1 MCGPTLFDFGGV
13 LSLEWLIMIQ
23 LSRVFI
29 LSFLL
34 WPVVSGADIYRYVD
48 GEGVIHYSN
57 VQPDEKFTLYLREGP
72 KAAPRA
78 PASALQLP
86 GANWMTGYVD
96 RFSRANDLPPA
107 LVHAIIKAESN
118 GQRNAVSRKGAKGVM
133 QLMPFTSK
141 RLRVADPFDPIENI
155 EGGIKYIKELLV
167 IFEGNLTNAVA
178 AYNAGPAA
186 VRKYGGVPPY
196 QETRLYVRRVM
207 DLYRQYS
214 AAE

>member
-1 MCGPTLFDFGGV
+1 MV
-13 LSLEWLIMIQ
+13 Q
-23 LSRVFI
+23 KRVVFI

-34 WPVVSGADIYRYVD
+34 WPALSGADIYRYVD
-48 GEGVIHYSN
+48 AEGVIHYSN
-57 VQPDEKFTLYLREGP
+57 TQPDRRFSLYLREGP
-72 KAAPRA
+72 KVAPRKSGA
-78 PASALQLP
+78 ASVDAS
-86 GANWMTGYVD
+86 WMNGYVD

-118 GQRNAVSRKGAKGVM
+118 GQRKAVSRKGAKGVM
-133 QLMPFTSK
+133 QLMPLTSE
-141 RLRVADPFDPIENI
+141 RLQVGDPFDPIENI

-167 IFEGNLTNAVA
+167 AFEGDLTNTIA

-196 QETRLYVRRVM
+196 QETRQYVRRVM

-214 AAE
+214 AAK

>member
-1 MCGPTLFDFGGV
+1 MV
-13 LSLEWLIMIQ
+13 Q

-34 WPVVSGADIYRYVD
+34 WPAVSGADIFRYVD
-48 GEGVIHYSN
+48 GDGVIHYSN
-57 VQPDEKFTLYLREGP
+57 TQPDRKFTLYLREAP

-78 PASALQLP
+78 PASSLP
-86 GANWMTGYVD
+86 GASWMNGYVD

-107 LVHAIIKAESN
+107 LVRAIIKAESN
-118 GQRNAVSRKGAKGVM
+118 WQRDAVSRKGAKGVM

-141 RLRVADPFDPIENI
+141 RLRVDDPFDPIENI
-155 EGGIKYIKELLV
+155 EGGIMYIKELLV
-167 IFEGNLTNAVA
+167 AFEGNLTNTVA

-207 DLYRQYS
+207 ELYRKYS
-214 AAE
+214 AVE

>member
-1 MCGPTLFDFGGV
+1 MV
-13 LSLEWLIMIQ
+13 Q
-23 LSRVFI
+23 LSRLFI

-34 WPVVSGADIYRYVD
+34 WPVVSGADIYRFVD
-48 GEGVIHYSN
+48 GDGVIHYSN
-57 VQPDEKFTLYLREGP
+57 TQPDEKFKLYLREGP
-72 KAAPRA
+72 KEPPRA
-78 PASALQLP
+78 PSAALP
-86 GANWMTGYVD
+86 GGSWMNGYVD
-96 RFSRANDLPPA
+96 RVSRANDLPPA

-118 GQRNAVSRKGAKGVM
+118 GQRTAVSRKGAKGVM

-141 RLRVADPFDPIENI
+141 RMRVNDPFDPIENI

-167 IFEGNLTNAVA
+167 AFEGDLTSTIA

-196 QETRLYVRRVM
+196 QETRQYVRRVM

-214 AAE
+214 AVE

>member
-167 IFEGNLTNAVA
+167 TFGGDLTNTVA

-196 QETRLYVRRVM
+196 QETRVYVRRVM

>member
-1 MCGPTLFDFGGV
+1 MV
-13 LSLEWLIMIQ
+13 Q
-23 LSRVFI
+23 LSRLFI

-57 VQPDEKFTLYLREGP
+57 TQPDEKFTLYLREGP
-72 KAAPRA
+72 KAAPRSQ
-78 PASALQLP
+78 ASAIP
-86 GANWMTGYVD
+86 GASWMTGYVD

-141 RLRVADPFDPIENI
+141 RLRVNDPFDPIENI

-167 IFEGNLTNAVA
+167 AFEGDLTNTIA
-178 AYNAGPAA
+178 AYNAGPGA

-214 AAE
+214 AVE

>member
-1 MCGPTLFDFGGV
+1 MVQF
-13 LSLEWLIMIQ
+13 
-23 LSRVFI
+23 SRLFI

-34 WPVVSGADIYRYVD
+34 WPVVSGADIYRYID

-57 VQPDEKFTLYLREGP
+57 TQPDEKFTLYLREGP
-72 KAAPRA
+72 KAGPRA
-78 PASALQLP
+78 QASAIS
-86 GANWMTGYVD
+86 GASWMTGYVD

-118 GQRNAVSRKGAKGVM
+118 GQRKAVSRKGAKGVM

-141 RLRVADPFDPIENI
+141 RLRVNDPFDPIENI

-167 IFEGNLTNAVA
+167 TFEGDLTNTVA

-186 VRKYGGVPPY
+186 VRKYGGIPPY

-207 DLYRQYS
+207 ELYRQYS
-214 AAE
+214 AVE

>member
-1 MCGPTLFDFGGV
+1 MV
-13 LSLEWLIMIQ
+13 Q

-34 WPVVSGADIYRYVD
+34 WPVVSGADIYRFVD
-48 GEGVIHYSN
+48 GDGVVHYSN
-57 VQPDEKFTLYLREGP
+57 TQPDEKFTLYLREGP
-72 KAAPRA
+72 KAAPRSR
-78 PASALQLP
+78 ASSLP
-86 GANWMTGYVD
+86 SASWMTGYVD
-96 RFSRANDLPPA
+96 RVSRANDLPPA
-107 LVHAIIKAESN
+107 LIHAIIKAESN
-118 GQRNAVSRKGAKGVM
+118 GQRNAVSPKGAKGVM

-141 RLRVADPFDPIENI
+141 RMRVIDPFDPIENI
-155 EGGIKYIKELLV
+155 EGGVRYIKELLV
-167 IFEGNLTNAVA
+167 SFEGDLINTIA

-214 AAE
+214 AVE

>member
-1 MCGPTLFDFGGV
+1 MV
-13 LSLEWLIMIQ
+13 Q

-48 GEGVIHYSN
+48 RDGVIHYSN
-57 VQPDEKFTLYLREGP
+57 TQPDEKFTLYLREGP
-72 KAAPRA
+72 KAGPRA
-78 PASALQLP
+78 PASSLP
-86 GANWMTGYVD
+86 TASWMTGYVD
-96 RFSRANDLPPA
+96 RVSRANDLPPA

-118 GQRNAVSRKGAKGVM
+118 GQRKAVSPKGAKGVM

-141 RLRVADPFDPIENI
+141 RMRVVDPFDPIENI
-155 EGGIKYIKELLV
+155 EGGIRYIKELLV
-167 IFEGNLTNAVA
+167 SFEGNLVNTVA

>member
-1 MCGPTLFDFGGV
+1 MV
-13 LSLEWLIMIQ
+13 HLSC
-23 LSRVFI
+23 VFI

-48 GEGVIHYSN
+48 REGGVHYSN

-72 KAAPRA
+72 KAAPRG
-78 PASALQLP
+78 PASAP
-86 GANWMTGYVD
+86 SGASWMTGYVD

-118 GQRNAVSRKGAKGVM
+118 GQRMAVSPKGAKGVM

-141 RLRVADPFDPIENI
+141 RMRVADPFDPIENI

-167 IFEGNLTNAVA
+167 AFEGDLTNTVA

-214 AAE
+214 AVE

>member
-1 MCGPTLFDFGGV
+1 MV
-13 LSLEWLIMIQ
+13 Q

-48 GEGVIHYSN
+48 GDGVIHYSN
-57 VQPDEKFTLYLREGP
+57 TQPDEKFTLYLREGP
-72 KAAPRA
+72 KAAPPA
-78 PASALQLP
+78 PASSLRLP
-86 GANWMTGYVD
+86 GASWMTGYVD

-118 GQRNAVSRKGAKGVM
+118 GQRKAVSRKGAKGVM

-167 IFEGNLTNAVA
+167 TFGGDLTNTVA

-196 QETRLYVRRVM
+196 QETRVYVRRVM

>member
-1 MCGPTLFDFGGV
+1 MVKLPRL
-13 LSLEWLIMIQ
+13 
-23 LSRVFI
+23 FI

-34 WPVVSGADIYRYVD
+34 WPVVSGADIYRFVD
-48 GEGVIHYSN
+48 RDGGVHYSN
-57 VQPDEKFTLYLREGP
+57 TQPDENFTLYLREGP
-72 KAAPRA
+72 KSALRA
-78 PASALQLP
+78 PASAIS
-86 GANWMTGYVD
+86 GESWMTGYVD

-118 GQRNAVSRKGAKGVM
+118 GQRKAVSRKGAMGVM

-167 IFEGNLTNAVA
+167 TFEGNLTNTVA

-186 VRKYGGVPPY
+186 VRKYGGIPPY

-207 DLYRQYS
+207 DLYRRYS
-214 AAE
+214 AVE

>member
-1 MCGPTLFDFGGV
+1 MV
-13 LSLEWLIMIQ
+13 H
-23 LSRVFI
+23 LSRLFI

-34 WPVVSGADIYRYVD
+34 WPAVSGADIYRYVD
-48 GEGVIHYSN
+48 GDGVVHFSN
-57 VQPDEKFTLYLREGP
+57 TQPDEKFSIYLREGP
-72 KAAPRA
+72 KAAHRA
-78 PASALQLP
+78 STAALP
-86 GANWMTGYVD
+86 GGSWMNGYVD
-96 RFSRANDLPPA
+96 RVSRANDLPPA

-118 GQRNAVSRKGAKGVM
+118 GQRKAVSPKGARGVM

-167 IFEGNLTNAVA
+167 TFEGNLTNAVA

>member
-1 MCGPTLFDFGGV
+1 
-13 LSLEWLIMIQ
+13 MIQ

-29 LSFLL
+29 LSFLI

-57 VQPDEKFTLYLREGP
+57 TQPDEKFTLYLREGP
-72 KAAPRA
+72 KDAPPAA
-78 PASALQLP
+78 ASVVP
-86 GANWMTGYVD
+86 GASWMTGYVD

-107 LVHAIIKAESN
+107 LIHAIIKAESN
-118 GQRNAVSRKGAKGVM
+118 GQRKAVSRKGAKGVM

-167 IFEGNLTNAVA
+167 TFEGNLTNTVA

-207 DLYRQYS
+207 NLYRQYS
-214 AAE
+214 AVE

>member
-1 MCGPTLFDFGGV
+1 MV
-13 LSLEWLIMIQ
+13 Q

-34 WPVVSGADIYRYVD
+34 WPVVSGEDIYRYVD
-48 GEGVIHYSN
+48 VDGVIHYSN
-57 VQPDEKFTLYLREGP
+57 TQPDEKFTLYLREGP
-72 KAAPRA
+72 KAVPRA
-78 PASALQLP
+78 PASSLP
-86 GANWMTGYVD
+86 TASWMTGYVD
-96 RFSRANDLPPA
+96 RVSRANALPPA

-118 GQRNAVSRKGAKGVM
+118 GQRKAVSPKGAKGVM

-141 RLRVADPFDPIENI
+141 RMRVIDPFDPIENI
-155 EGGIKYIKELLV
+155 EGGIRYIKELLV
-167 IFEGNLTNAVA
+167 SFEGDLTNTVA

>member
-1 MCGPTLFDFGGV
+1 MV
-13 LSLEWLIMIQ
+13 QLSLL
-23 LSRVFI
+23 FI

-48 GEGVIHYSN
+48 GDGVVHYSN
-57 VQPDEKFTLYLREGP
+57 TQPDEKFTLYLREGP
-72 KAAPRA
+72 KAAPGA
-78 PASALQLP
+78 PASAIP
-86 GANWMTGYVD
+86 EASWMTGYVD

-118 GQRNAVSRKGAKGVM
+118 GQRKAVSRKGAMGVM

-155 EGGIKYIKELLV
+155 EGGVKYIKELLV
-167 IFEGNLTNAVA
+167 TFEGNLTNAVA
-178 AYNAGPAA
+178 AYNAGPGA

-214 AAE
+214 AVE

>member
-1 MCGPTLFDFGGV
+1 
-13 LSLEWLIMIQ
+13 MIQ
-23 LSRVFI
+23 LLYVFI

-34 WPVVSGADIYRYVD
+34 WPVASGADIYRYVD
-48 GEGVIHYSN
+48 AEGVVHFSN
-57 VQPDEKFTLYLREGP
+57 TQPDEKFSLYLREGP
-72 KAAPRA
+72 KAPPPA
-78 PASALQLP
+78 PATALP
-86 GANWMTGYVD
+86 GASWMKGYVD

-118 GQRNAVSRKGAKGVM
+118 GKRKAVSRKGAMGVM

-141 RLRVADPFDPIENI
+141 RMRVSDPFDPIENI

-167 IFEGNLTNAVA
+167 TFEGNLTNTVA

-214 AAE
+214 AVE

>member
-1 MCGPTLFDFGGV
+1 MV
-13 LSLEWLIMIQ
+13 Q
-23 LSRVFI
+23 LARIFI

-48 GEGVIHYSN
+48 GDGVVHYSN
-57 VQPDEKFTLYLREGP
+57 IQPDGKFTLYLREAP
-72 KAAPRA
+72 KFAPRA
-78 PASALQLP
+78 PASSP
-86 GANWMTGYVD
+86 VGASWMNGYVD

-107 LVHAIIKAESN
+107 LIHAIIKAESN
-118 GQRNAVSRKGAKGVM
+118 GQRKAVSRKGAEGVM

-141 RLRVADPFDPIENI
+141 RMRVSDPFDPIENI

-167 IFEGNLTNAVA
+167 TFEGNLTNTVA

-214 AAE
+214 AVE

>member
-1 MCGPTLFDFGGV
+1 MFHFRL
-13 LSLEWLIMIQ
+13 
-23 LSRVFI
+23 VFI

-48 GEGVIHYSN
+48 GDGVVHFSN
-57 VQPDEKFTLYLREGP
+57 VQPDGKFDLYLREGP
-72 KAAPRA
+72 KTAPPA
-78 PASALQLP
+78 PAASLP
-86 GANWMTGYVD
+86 GESWMTGYVD

-118 GQRNAVSRKGAKGVM
+118 GQRKAVSPKGAKGVM

-141 RLRVADPFDPIENI
+141 RLRVTDPFDPIENI
-155 EGGIKYIKELLV
+155 EGGIKYIKELLLA
-167 IFEGNLTNAVA
+167 FEGDITRTVA
-178 AYNAGPAA
+178 AYNAGPGA

-214 AAE
+214 AVE

>member
-1 MCGPTLFDFGGV
+1 MV
-13 LSLEWLIMIQ
+13 Q

-34 WPVVSGADIYRYVD
+34 WPVASGADIYRYVD
-48 GEGVIHYSN
+48 ADGVIHYSN
-57 VQPDEKFTLYLREGP
+57 TQPDEKFTLYLREGP
-72 KAAPRA
+72 KTVPRA
-78 PASALQLP
+78 TASSLP
-86 GANWMTGYVD
+86 TASWMTGYVD
-96 RFSRANDLPPA
+96 RVSRANDLPPA

-118 GQRNAVSRKGAKGVM
+118 GQRKAVSPKGAKGVM

-141 RLRVADPFDPIENI
+141 RMRVVDPFDPIENI
-155 EGGIKYIKELLV
+155 EGGIRYIKELLV
-167 IFEGNLTNAVA
+167 SFEGDLTNTVA

-214 AAE
+214 EVE

>member
-1 MCGPTLFDFGGV
+1 MG
-13 LSLEWLIMIQ
+13 Q
-23 LSRVFI
+23 LSRIFL

-34 WPVVSGADIYRYVD
+34 WPVVAGADIYRYLD
-48 GEGVIHYSN
+48 GDGVIHYSN
-57 VQPDEKFTLYLREGP
+57 TQPDEKFTLYLREGR
-72 KAAPRA
+72 KTAPRA
-78 PASALQLP
+78 PGADLPDAS
-86 GANWMTGYVD
+86 WMNGYVD

-118 GQRNAVSRKGAKGVM
+118 GQRKAVSPKGARGVM

-141 RLRVADPFDPIENI
+141 RLRVSDPFDPIENI

-167 IFEGNLTNAVA
+167 TFEGNLTNTIA
-178 AYNAGPAA
+178 AYNAGPGA

-196 QETRLYVRRVM
+196 RETRLYVRRVM

-214 AAE
+214 AVE

>member
-1 MCGPTLFDFGGV
+1 MV
-13 LSLEWLIMIQ
+13 Q

-29 LSFLL
+29 LSFPL

-48 GEGVIHYSN
+48 ADGVIHYSN
-57 VQPDEKFTLYLREGP
+57 TQPDEKFTLYLREGP
-72 KAAPRA
+72 KTVPRA
-78 PASALQLP
+78 TASSLP
-86 GANWMTGYVD
+86 TASWMTGYVD
-96 RFSRANDLPPA
+96 RVSRANDLPPA

-118 GQRNAVSRKGAKGVM
+118 GQRKAVSPKGAKGVM

-141 RLRVADPFDPIENI
+141 RMRVIDPFDPIENI
-155 EGGIKYIKELLV
+155 EGGIRYIKELLV
-167 IFEGNLTNAVA
+167 SFEGDLTNTVA

-207 DLYRQYS
+207 DLYREYS

>member
-1 MCGPTLFDFGGV
+1 MFHFPL
-13 LSLEWLIMIQ
+13 
-23 LSRVFI
+23 VFI

-48 GEGVIHYSN
+48 GDGVVHFSN
-57 VQPDEKFTLYLREGP
+57 TQPDEKFELYLREGKKTVP
-72 KAAPRA
+72 
-78 PASALQLP
+78 PAQGTALP
-86 GANWMTGYVD
+86 GSAWMTGYVD

-118 GQRNAVSRKGAKGVM
+118 GRRKAVSPKGAEGVM

-141 RLRVADPFDPIENI
+141 RFRVRDPFDPIENI
-155 EGGIKYIKELLV
+155 EGGIRYIKELLLT
-167 IFEGNLTNAVA
+167 FEGDLTSTVA
-178 AYNAGPAA
+178 AYNAGPGA

-214 AAE
+214 AVE

>member
-1 MCGPTLFDFGGV
+1 MG
-13 LSLEWLIMIQ
+13 Q

-34 WPVVSGADIYRYVD
+34 WPAVSGADIYRYVD
-48 GEGVIHYSN
+48 REGVIHYSN
-57 VQPDEKFTLYLREGP
+57 TQPDEKFSLYLREGP
-72 KAAPRA
+72 KAAPPA
-78 PASALQLP
+78 PASALP
-86 GANWMTGYVD
+86 GASWMTGYVD

-118 GQRNAVSRKGAKGVM
+118 GQRKAVSRKGAMGVM

-141 RLRVADPFDPIENI
+141 RMRVADPFDPIENI

-167 IFEGNLTNAVA
+167 AFEGDLTNTIA

-214 AAE
+214 AVE

>member
-1 MCGPTLFDFGGV
+1 MV
-13 LSLEWLIMIQ
+13 Q

-34 WPVVSGADIYRYVD
+34 WPVASGADIYRYVD
-48 GEGVIHYSN
+48 ADGVIHYSN
-57 VQPDEKFTLYLREGP
+57 TQPDEKFTLYLREGP
-72 KAAPRA
+72 KTVPRA
-78 PASALQLP
+78 TVTSLPTAS
-86 GANWMTGYVD
+86 WMTGYVD
-96 RFSRANDLPPA
+96 RVSRANDLPPA

-118 GQRNAVSRKGAKGVM
+118 GQRKAVSPKGAKGVM

-141 RLRVADPFDPIENI
+141 RMRVVDPFDPIENI
-155 EGGIKYIKELLV
+155 EGGIRYIKELLV
-167 IFEGNLTNAVA
+167 SFEGDLTNTVA

-214 AAE
+214 ASE

>member
-1 MCGPTLFDFGGV
+1 MV
-13 LSLEWLIMIQ
+13 Q

-34 WPVVSGADIYRYVD
+34 WPVVSGADIYRYMD

-57 VQPDEKFTLYLREGP
+57 IQPDEKFTLYLREGP
-72 KAAPRA
+72 KAAP
-78 PASALQLP
+78 PDQASALP
-86 GANWMTGYVD
+86 GASWMSGYVD

-118 GQRNAVSRKGAKGVM
+118 GQRKAVSPKGAKGVM

-141 RLRVADPFDPIENI
+141 RMRVADPFDPIENI

-167 IFEGNLTNAVA
+167 TFEGNLTNTVA

-207 DLYRQYS
+207 ELYRQYS
-214 AAE
+214 AVE

>member
-1 MCGPTLFDFGGV
+1 MV
-13 LSLEWLIMIQ
+13 Q

-34 WPVVSGADIYRYVD
+34 WPIVSGADIYRYVD
-48 GEGVIHYSN
+48 GEGGIHYSN
-57 VQPDEKFTLYLREGP
+57 TQPDEKFTLYLREGP
-72 KAAPRA
+72 KAAP
-78 PASALQLP
+78 PASASALP
-86 GANWMTGYVD
+86 VASWMTGYVD

-118 GQRNAVSRKGAKGVM
+118 GQRKAVSRKGAEGVM

-167 IFEGNLTNAVA
+167 TFEGNLTNTVA
-178 AYNAGPAA
+178 AYNAGPDA

-214 AAE
+214 AVE

>member
-1 MCGPTLFDFGGV
+1 MV
-13 LSLEWLIMIQ
+13 Q
-23 LSRVFI
+23 LSRLFI

-34 WPVVSGADIYRYVD
+34 WPVVSGADIYRFMD
-48 GEGVIHYSN
+48 GEGVVHYSN
-57 VQPDEKFTLYLREGP
+57 TQPDEKFTLYLREGP
-72 KAAPRA
+72 KAAPAA
-78 PASALQLP
+78 PASAIP
-86 GANWMTGYVD
+86 GASWMTGYVD
-96 RFSRANDLPPA
+96 RCSRANDLPPA

-118 GQRNAVSRKGAKGVM
+118 GQRKAVSPKGARGVM

-155 EGGIKYIKELLV
+155 DGGIRYIKELLV
-167 IFEGNLTNAVA
+167 TFEGNLTNTVA

-214 AAE
+214 AVE

>member
-1 MCGPTLFDFGGV
+1 MV
-13 LSLEWLIMIQ
+13 Q

-48 GEGVIHYSN
+48 VDGVVHYSN
-57 VQPDEKFTLYLREGP
+57 TQPDGKFTLYLREGP
-72 KAAPRA
+72 KSAPRA
-78 PASALQLP
+78 RAASLP
-86 GANWMTGYVD
+86 MESWMTGYVD
-96 RFSRANDLPPA
+96 KVSRANDLPPA

-118 GQRNAVSRKGAKGVM
+118 GQRKAVSPKGAKGVM

-141 RLRVADPFDPIENI
+141 RMRVIDPFDPIENI
-155 EGGIKYIKELLV
+155 EGGIRYIKELLV
-167 IFEGNLTNAVA
+167 SFEGDLINTIA

-214 AAE
+214 AVE

>member
-1 MCGPTLFDFGGV
+1 MV
-13 LSLEWLIMIQ
+13 Q

-34 WPVVSGADIYRYVD
+34 WPVASGADIYRYVD
-48 GEGVIHYSN
+48 ADGVIHYSN
-57 VQPDEKFTLYLREGP
+57 TQPDEKFTLYLREGP
-72 KAAPRA
+72 KTVPRA
-78 PASALQLP
+78 TVSSLPAAS
-86 GANWMTGYVD
+86 WMTGYVD
-96 RFSRANDLPPA
+96 RVSRANDLPPA

-118 GQRNAVSRKGAKGVM
+118 GQRKAVSPKGAKGVM

-141 RLRVADPFDPIENI
+141 RMRVVDPFDPIENI
-155 EGGIKYIKELLV
+155 EGGIRYIKELLV
-167 IFEGNLTNAVA
+167 SFEGDLTNTVA

-214 AAE
+214 ASE

>member
-1 MCGPTLFDFGGV
+1 MV
-13 LSLEWLIMIQ
+13 Q
-23 LSRVFI
+23 LSRIFI

-48 GEGVIHYSN
+48 GEGGIHYSN
-57 VQPDEKFTLYLREGP
+57 TQPDEKFTLYLREGP

-78 PASALQLP
+78 HAAAIPDAS
-86 GANWMTGYVD
+86 WMTGYVD

-118 GQRNAVSRKGAKGVM
+118 GQRTAVSPKGAKGVM

-141 RLRVADPFDPIENI
+141 RLRVNDPFDPIENI

-167 IFEGNLTNAVA
+167 AFEGDLTNTVA
-178 AYNAGPAA
+178 AYNAAPPA

-214 AAE
+214 AVE

>member
-1 MCGPTLFDFGGV
+1 MV
-13 LSLEWLIMIQ
+13 Q

-48 GEGVIHYSN
+48 ADGVIHYSN
-57 VQPDEKFTLYLREGP
+57 TQPDEKFTLYLREGP
-72 KAAPRA
+72 KAVRRS
-78 PASALQLP
+78 PASSLP
-86 GANWMTGYVD
+86 TANWMTGYVD
-96 RFSRANDLPPA
+96 RVSRANDLPPA

-118 GQRNAVSRKGAKGVM
+118 GQRKAVSPKGAEGVM

-141 RLRVADPFDPIENI
+141 RMRVVDPFDPIENI
-155 EGGIKYIKELLV
+155 EGGIRYIKELLV
-167 IFEGNLTNAVA
+167 SFEGDLTNTIA

>member
-1 MCGPTLFDFGGV
+1 MV
-13 LSLEWLIMIQ
+13 Q
-23 LSRVFI
+23 LSRIFI

-48 GEGVIHYSN
+48 GDGVVHYSN
-57 VQPDEKFTLYLREGP
+57 TQPEGKFTLYLREGP
-72 KAAPRA
+72 GAAPRA
-78 PASALQLP
+78 PASALP
-86 GANWMTGYVD
+86 GGGWMAGYVD
-96 RFSRANDLPPA
+96 RVSRANDLPPA

-118 GQRNAVSRKGAKGVM
+118 GQRKAVSPKGAKGVM

-141 RLRVADPFDPIENI
+141 RMRVVDPFDPIENI
-155 EGGIKYIKELLV
+155 EGGIRYIKELLET
-167 IFEGNLTNAVA
+167 FEGNLTNTVA

-207 DLYRQYS
+207 ELYRQYS

>member
-1 MCGPTLFDFGGV
+1 MV
-13 LSLEWLIMIQ
+13 Q

-34 WPVVSGADIYRYVD
+34 WPVASGADIYRYVD
-48 GEGVIHYSN
+48 ADGVIHYSN
-57 VQPDEKFTLYLREGP
+57 TQPDEKFTLYLREGP
-72 KAAPRA
+72 KTVPRA
-78 PASALQLP
+78 TASSLP
-86 GANWMTGYVD
+86 TESWMTGYVD
-96 RFSRANDLPPA
+96 RVSRANDLPPA

-118 GQRNAVSRKGAKGVM
+118 GQRKAVSPKGAKGVM

-141 RLRVADPFDPIENI
+141 RMRVVDPFDPIENI
-155 EGGIKYIKELLV
+155 EGGIRYIKELLV
-167 IFEGNLTNAVA
+167 SFEGDLTNTVA